1 MQMDQFNVFLC
12 VYVLS
17 HSLLISCV
25 CFSAYFEFQFAVCG
39 HCPGTAKDRKPPPG
53 ERHRQ
58 ARVERYEH
66 FFWGGGVQVQRSEGS
81 GSGVQPLWGLG
92 FMGLWVRVLR
102 LRALDPPGSMQH
114 SIPASLLSPD
124 TRNLSGIPQLG
135 KAM

>member
-66 FFWGGGVQVQRSEGS
+66 FFWGGGGS
-81 GSGVQPLWGLG
+81 GSAFRGFWLRGSAFMGFRVYG
-92 FMGLWVRVLR
+92 FMGSCFEVE
-102 LRALDPPGSMQH
+102 GSR
-114 SIPASLLSPD
+114 P
-124 TRNLSGIPQLG
+124 TRFYAAFYPSFPSEPRHPELERNPSAG
-135 KAM
+135 